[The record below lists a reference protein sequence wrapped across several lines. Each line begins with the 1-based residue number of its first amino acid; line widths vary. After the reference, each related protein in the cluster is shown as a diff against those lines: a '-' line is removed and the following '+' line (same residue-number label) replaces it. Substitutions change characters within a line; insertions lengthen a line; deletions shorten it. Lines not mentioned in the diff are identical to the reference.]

1 MKRITW
7 LFALLCVAV
16 LTFTVA
22 AAPVASGSVTLT
34 PDTLTGAVV
43 TANGNGSYSITAP
56 GGKIPVAVSA
66 DGKTAYVA
74 QSAAATTSKAP
85 VTNYVLNQYKDY
97 ITYGAPLTHTY
108 KKITQDKQITVLYFG
123 GSVTQGYGS
132 QINGGGWRGH
142 SEKWFGREFPG
153 VDFNCINSGLGES
166 GTFMGTYRVQTDVIA
181 QKPDLVFLEY
191 AINDR
196 YKGATK
202 EQAAAQYETI
212 VREIKQALPECDIVT
227 LLVTDS
233 GVAPMLPELFPQ
245 AAGHAEVAKKYNI
258 PVVNVGAA
266 LVNHM
271 NDYTDQAEWSTYFLD
286 GVHPIDAGYAVY
298 FECLKEYLTNML
310 KHTDYSGVTETVNPL
325 IPVQSTYLLDGD
337 RKSVFGKDMEQY
349 IVADQSKGFRYNS
362 ATFKPSSSNDLP
374 HTGYYYSLYSSNSN
388 AKITFKF
395 TGTELA
401 IWTNFYNTST
411 IRYSVDGGAFRTM
424 SCARHAPT
432 QVVSNLP
439 AGEHTVT
446 IEPVTYG
453 AEASRK
459 MEIGAIFIR
468 DASKQTVKGDRGYY
482 VGENKFTLKLPAGN
496 YTLKYVDGTA
506 TAAALPTPAVGAD
519 KVVTGWK
526 NQNGTV
532 VTDTRLK
539 EGAVLTVVTADKAQ
553 ATTTT
558 TTTTTTVVSTGGT
571 TAVTPPVNTTT
582 VSVSG
587 ETTVTGTVTT
597 VADVTETTTV
607 SGGETTVSGGETTTA
622 AQTATTAV
630 AAGTDTT
637 TPSDNGGQFPT
648 GLVIG
653 LAVAAVVVIGGAVVT
668 VIVFKKKKEQ

>member
-1 MKRITW
+1 MKRMAW
-7 LFALLCVAV
+7 LLALVCVAV

-22 AAPVASGSVTLT
+22 AAPVTSGNVTLT
-34 PDTLTGAVV
+34 PDTLAGATV
-43 TANGNGSYSITAP
+43 TANGNGSYTITVP
-56 GGKIPVAVSA
+56 GGKRPVAISA

-74 QSAAATTSKAP
+74 QSVAATTGKAP
-85 VTNYVLNQYKDY
+85 VTTYALNQYKDY
-97 ITYGAPLTHTY
+97 ITYAAPLTHTY
-108 KKITQDKQITVLYFG
+108 KKLTEDKELTIVYFG

-132 QINGGGWRGH
+132 QINGGGWRGN
-142 SEKWFGREFPG
+142 SYKWFSKEFPN
-153 VDFNCINSGLGES
+153 VNFKPINSGLGES
-166 GTFMGTYRVQTDVIA
+166 GTFMGTYRVQSDVIS

-227 LLVTDS
+227 LLVTDQ
-233 GVAPMLPELFPQ
+233 GVAPQLPNLFPQ
-245 AAGHAEVAKKYNI
+245 AAGHAEVAAKYNI

-286 GVHPIDAGYAVY
+286 GVHPIDAGYTVY

-310 KHTDYSGVTETVNPL
+310 KHTDYSGVTTIRNPL
-325 IPVQSTYLLDGD
+325 IPVQSNYLLDGD
-337 RKSVFGKDMEQY
+337 RKSVFGKEMDNY
-349 IVADQSKGFRYNS
+349 IVTDQSDGFRYNS
-362 ATFKPSSSNDLP
+362 GTFTPSSSNDLP
-374 HTGYYYSLYSSNSN
+374 HKGYYYSRSTSKN
-388 AKITFKF
+388 AKLTFKF

-401 IWTNFYNTST
+401 IWTNFYNTSN
-411 IRYSVDGGAFRTM
+411 IRYSVDGGAYKTM

-432 QVVSNLP
+432 QVVSGLP
-439 AGEHTVT
+439 SGEHTVT
-446 IEPVTYG
+446 IEPVSYG
-453 AEASRK
+453 PEAENR

-468 DASKQTVKGDRGYY
+468 DAAKQTVKGDRGYY
-482 VGENKFTLKLPAGN
+482 LDQNTFTLKLPAGN

-519 KVVTGWK
+519 TVVTGWK
-526 NQNGTV
+526 NQSGTV
-532 VTDTRLK
+532 VTNTLLK
-539 EGAVLTVVTADKAQ
+539 EGAVLTAVTASKDQ

-558 TTTTTTVVSTGGT
+558 TTTTTVPVTGT
-571 TAVTPPVNTTT
+571 TAGKPPVTNVGGDTTTT
-582 VSVSG
+582 VAIG
-587 ETTVTGTVTT
+587 GNTTVADPVTT
-597 VADVTETTTV
+597 VADGTETTIAV
-607 SGGETTVSGGETTTA
+607 SGETTTA

-637 TPSDNGGQFPT
+637 APTDNGGQFPT

-653 LAVAAVVVIGGAVVT
+653 IAVAAVVVIGGAVVT
-668 VIVFKKKKEQ
+668 VIVFKKKKDQ